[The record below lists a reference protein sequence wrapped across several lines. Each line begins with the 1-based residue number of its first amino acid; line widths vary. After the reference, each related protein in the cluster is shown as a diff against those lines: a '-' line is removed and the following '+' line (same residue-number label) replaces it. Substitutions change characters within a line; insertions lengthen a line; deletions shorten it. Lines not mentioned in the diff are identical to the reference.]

1 MGGGGDQIWIGTPEA
16 DLELGAEA
24 QSTPCASS
32 HDDDLLMYFHASEAI
47 AYKFTTA
54 LERVSASGDH
64 GWMISNDLNISLT
77 SPESG

>member
-1 MGGGGDQIWIGTPEA
+1 MTLEA
-16 DLELGAEA
+16 DLELEAET
-24 QSTPCASS
+24 QSTPCGSS
-32 HDDDLLMYFHASEAI
+32 HDDDLLMRSFFHVSEAI

-77 SPESG
+77 CP